1 MIEEKWREFFWE
13 HERVMLELSIGKV
26 VPNTSQP
33 VDFIKDLLEFANEVD
48 AVMVC
53 CVSRMKAR
61 VPIHDD
67 LWNVATS
74 LCDESVSK
82 TELVTRLLIAFIGL
96 HTDRVKVVRPASTSA
111 RRSLF
116 VGRRLTGDMMVADCM
131 EDLRREG
138 WLNPDM
144 LEPLIDEELS
154 FDPVAKR
161 RRLKPGLG
169 KKGSRR
175 RKDQIRRRK
184 EREAKRAAKLGKV

>member
-1 MIEEKWREFFWE
+1 
-13 HERVMLELSIGKV
+13 
-26 VPNTSQP
+26 
-33 VDFIKDLLEFANEVD
+33 
-48 AVMVC
+48 
-53 CVSRMKAR
+53 
-61 VPIHDD
+61 
-67 LWNVATS
+67 
-74 LCDESVSK
+74 
-82 TELVTRLLIAFIGL
+82 
-96 HTDRVKVVRPASTSA
+96 
-111 RRSLF
+111 
-116 VGRRLTGDMMVADCM
+116 M